1 MPEPMKLA
9 FGDHDDPKREL
20 SALFGG
26 EELAVSWARGIL
38 DLAGVNP
45 AQELEAIATLR
56 RTEPRLSLR
65 PARYLAEQL
74 GTKLH

>member
-26 EELAVSWARGIL
+26 DELAVSWARGIP

-45 AQELEAIATLR
+45 VQGLEAIATLR
-56 RTEPRLSLR
+56 RAEP
-65 PARYLAEQL
+65 
-74 GTKLH
+74 